1 MTDAPLSAEPTTDH
15 DGARTDPTGVEERAD
30 ALLAALVELERHV
43 SESGWDQKARLFALV
58 HTDDVVAAEPQL
70 AVQLGLRTTA
80 DGAPVD
86 ALTAIEQDELD
97 GSDGVLADLE
107 SIVWPDTVFGCA
119 LAVERT
125 FLPSDAE
132 ADLPPEPEAAAAY
145 VAEHPRREEVRLVVG
160 VDRDGNSHG
169 VARLVSQ
176 PDELLGAPDL
186 VPGLADAL
194 AHTLNEQP

>member
-1 MTDAPLSAEPTTDH
+1 MTDSPLPTEATP
-15 DGARTDPTGVEERAD
+15 DPDAAHPDPEVDERAD

-43 SESGWDQKARLFALV
+43 SQSGWDQKARLFALV
-58 HTDDVVAAEPQL
+58 HTDEVVAAEPQL
-70 AVQLGLRTTA
+70 AAQLGLRTSA
-80 DGAPVD
+80 EGAPVD
-86 ALTAIEQDELD
+86 ALTAIEQEELE
-97 GSDGVLADLE
+97 GGEGVLADLG

-119 LAVERT
+119 LALERA
-125 FLPSDAE
+125 FLPADAE

-145 VAEHPRREEVRLVVG
+145 VAEHPRREEVRVVVG
-160 VDRDGNSHG
+160 VDRDGHRHG